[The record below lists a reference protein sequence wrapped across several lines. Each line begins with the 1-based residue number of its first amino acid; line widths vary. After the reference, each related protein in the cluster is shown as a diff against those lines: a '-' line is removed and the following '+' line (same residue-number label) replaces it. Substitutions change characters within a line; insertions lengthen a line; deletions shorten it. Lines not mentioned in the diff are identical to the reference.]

1 MKKRLAMATIA
12 ALAALTLAA
21 CGGGAE
27 ETTAA
32 ATEAAEAAGEAA
44 EEAPAEEAPAEEAE
58 AKEEYVIGMVT
69 YSLAEE
75 FGVDVVDGALAKA
88 EEIGG
93 IEIVYPDAAGDM
105 QKSISIVE
113 DMTTQGIDAICIA
126 PVDADAIIHGTPDDF
141 LWATKSE
148 IINYLIKYPDGN
160 TVNVKVGPLFIQ
172 CRNRNLKKE
181 SNAIYAEEYI
191 QVKWY
196 CINRDLYFITK
207 NRNNQKK
214 QLQNISSFDNKIQ

>member
-1 MKKRLAMATIA
+1 MKKLI
-12 ALAALTLAA
+12 L
-21 CGGGAE
+21 
-27 ETTAA
+27 
-32 ATEAAEAAGEAA
+32 
-44 EEAPAEEAPAEEAE
+44 
-58 AKEEYVIGMVT
+58 
-69 YSLAEE
+69 
-75 FGVDVVDGALAKA
+75 
-88 EEIGG
+88 
-93 IEIVYPDAAGDM
+93 
-105 QKSISIVE
+105 
-113 DMTTQGIDAICIA
+113 
-126 PVDADAIIHGTPDDF
+126 
-141 LWATKSE
+141 KSE
-148 IINYLIKYPDGN
+148 LLDGN